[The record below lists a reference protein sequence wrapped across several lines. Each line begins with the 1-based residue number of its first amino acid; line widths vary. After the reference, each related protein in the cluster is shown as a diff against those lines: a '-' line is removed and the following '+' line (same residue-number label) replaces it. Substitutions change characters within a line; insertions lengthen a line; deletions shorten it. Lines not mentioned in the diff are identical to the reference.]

1 MRICSID
8 KDLFLIVRI
17 KMLVFRDHARGSLFH
32 NLPVLGPSYNPQIFS
47 TYADRA
53 SYLLLEVF
61 FIKFC
66 LAFLKKK
73 KNHFTG
79 GKAINPLR
87 RKAGVRKN
95 VESEK
100 NQLMINSGVSGSLTV
115 THMIQR
121 VKRKEKYICS
131 TCFVR
136 PCVCPLLPCVYFIV
150 L

>member
-1 MRICSID
+1 MKTMRICSID

-66 LAFLKKK
+66 PAFLKKE
-73 KNHFTG
+73 

-100 NQLMINSGVSGSLTV
+100 NQLMINSGVSGSLAV